1 MRRGACAATRSCQP
15 RTISKPNSKGSAD
28 NRLHCAVRCR
38 RNPQPLP
45 ARHSDGTIRPPV
57 QFRRCS
63 VIMSMT
69 IKTPC
74 LFDDRLGYQSLIPN
88 GLKPDSGIMN
98 APIHPQW
105 ATASRAG
112 SQLVKKGLRPLTVG
126 HRRQPSCLATRSGL
140 RHGTDSPLGPLA
152 PRGTR

>member
-1 MRRGACAATRSCQP
+1 
-15 RTISKPNSKGSAD
+15 
-28 NRLHCAVRCR
+28 
-38 RNPQPLP
+38 
-45 ARHSDGTIRPPV
+45 
-57 QFRRCS
+57 
-63 VIMSMT
+63 MT

-112 SQLVKKGLRPLTVG
+112 SQLVKKGLPDNSYLVIMTGPIEVG
-126 HRRQPSCLATRSGL
+126 VNEREA
-140 RHGTDSPLGPLA
+140 GPL
-152 PRGTR
+152 PSRSRC